1 MNDGTSI
8 CWYRGILQP
17 SAASNQR
24 DASQEA
30 SIHFSNN
37 KTMELDNVSSWVL
50 SHKNNWLNAEFAIFY
65 VVFAQFNTFCGYS
78 MEILSKE
85 WLVKYKYLGI
95 GTSCN
100 PKWNPTGNK
109 IILSVA
115 SSGPSHSNW
124 TLVTCRFLSFIIPEN
139 NKGNENK

>member
-17 SAASNQR
+17 SVASNQR

-78 MEILSKE
+78 LEILSK
-85 WLVKYKYLGI
+85 
-95 GTSCN
+95 
-100 PKWNPTGNK
+100 
-109 IILSVA
+109 
-115 SSGPSHSNW
+115 
-124 TLVTCRFLSFIIPEN
+124 
-139 NKGNENK
+139 